1 MESGCD
7 GALILAP
14 GIMYGLRSSTQIIL
28 NPGKTPIEEYYELA
42 DQIVTFEDPF
52 SDFE

>member
-1 MESGCD
+1 VNRRAID
-7 GALILAP
+7 
-14 GIMYGLRSSTQIIL
+14 YQIIL

-52 SDFE
+52 GDFE